1 MAERFHLEQA
11 HIAERYVLGEL
22 PPPEA
27 EEFERH
33 YFECEQCARA
43 VENVQ
48 LFAANATAVFAEQP
62 APAPVTAPKKS
73 SPGWLNLAWLKP
85 AFAIPMAAALA
96 VTILAV
102 YQNTVT
108 IPQLREARA
117 LPAFTL
123 IGASRGEGAQVKV
136 PAGTVSFALSADVPP
151 DARLPKYLCVLSEAG
166 HPVFQIEAPGP
177 AEGQPITILV
187 PVRSLQSGSHE
198 LSVYGVSQNDKIAS
212 YTFDF
217 SIAQ

>member
-1 MAERFHLEQA
+1 MAERFHLEET
-11 HIAERYVLGEL
+11 HTAERYVLGDL
-22 PPPEA
+22 PPVEA

-33 YFECEQCARA
+33 YFECEECSRA
-43 VENVQ
+43 VETAQ
-48 LFAANATAVFAEQP
+48 IFAANASAVFAEQP
-62 APAPVTAPKKS
+62 APLKAPQKS
-73 SPGWLNLAWLKP
+73 SFNLFAWLKP

-96 VTILAV
+96 LAILAV

-136 PAGTVSFALSADVPP
+136 PAGTVSFALAADIPP
-151 DARLPKYLCVLSEAG
+151 GASLPKYRCVLSEAG
-166 HPVFQIEAPGP
+166 HPVFQVEAPSP

-187 PVRSLQSGSHE
+187 PVGALQSGPHE
-198 LSVYGVSQNDKIAS
+198 LSLFGASQKDKIAS
-212 YTFDF
+212 YAFDL
-217 SIAQ
+217 SITH